1 MRLSIKALVIAAALI
16 KAISFLFVALM
27 NLILP
32 PYGGPLLL
40 LLSSVYWLYD
50 PTAGPIS
57 LLVGTLYSLLSGAVA
72 GALFGWLYN
81 ALVDR
86 F

>member
-1 MRLSIKALVIAAALI
+1 MRVSVKALVIAAALI
-16 KAISFLFVALM
+16 KAIGFLFVALM
-27 NLILP
+27 NLIVP
-32 PYGGPLLL
+32 PYGGPFLL

-50 PTAGPIS
+50 PTAGPVS
-57 LLVGTLYSLLSGAVA
+57 LLVGTLYSLLAGGVA